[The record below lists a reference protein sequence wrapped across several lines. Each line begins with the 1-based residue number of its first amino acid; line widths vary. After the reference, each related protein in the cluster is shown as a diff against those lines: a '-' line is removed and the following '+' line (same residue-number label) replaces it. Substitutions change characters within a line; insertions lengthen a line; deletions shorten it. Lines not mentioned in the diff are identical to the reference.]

1 MPERPVLNRSELD
14 HQLVAHKQWLDSDGA
29 QGHRVDLSGQ
39 LLVEMDLRGVDLR
52 QANLSGA
59 KLDGS
64 MLADAKLQGAE
75 LRQTSFLNADLSN
88 ADLTD
93 IHGLAFHNLAGA
105 DLTGTIL
112 PASLAPGIYFENFK
126 DFYNNAKNLYN
137 FLLVASGYS
146 ILTIL
151 ITTDDRMLRNV
162 SASPLPFIGTEAPV
176 LWFYVLMPIVI
187 TSLYVFLISG
197 IGRLWKMLQQ
207 LPAIFPDGS
216 DLTMM
221 PYCWI
226 LTDAARQAMPLLRVH
241 SKNQRIAQNSLQ
253 CLILFS
259 LPIFSLLMFW
269 WYYIPLRNEA
279 VTWLHVVLITVCLL
293 ITFIFFYRSIW
304 NRTFDHMKRG
314 AESPRK
320 DSQQHTRSAILQQ
333 VVLPL
338 VSVLVGVS
346 LATIVYFISFKVF
359 DANADRTA
367 LQMDRSC
374 PPDASLQLLCQMKHR
389 SYIDVR
395 YKALSS
401 RPSDWND
408 PANIAD
414 IEWGGGE
421 EDAAKIRRF
430 FGPVDGV
437 DLRAFNLSYADAQY
451 TFLAKARLE
460 DAILDRADLKFA
472 DLRLAYMDRAQAK
485 GAYLSRADLRRARL
499 IGANLEGGFS
509 G

>member
-1 MPERPVLNRSELD
+1 
-14 HQLVAHKQWLDSDGA
+14 
-29 QGHRVDLSGQ
+29 
-39 LLVEMDLRGVDLR
+39 
-52 QANLSGA
+52 
-59 KLDGS
+59 
-64 MLADAKLQGAE
+64 
-75 LRQTSFLNADLSN
+75 
-88 ADLTD
+88 
-93 IHGLAFHNLAGA
+93 
-105 DLTGTIL
+105 
-112 PASLAPGIYFENFK
+112 
-126 DFYNNAKNLYN
+126 
-137 FLLVASGYS
+137 
-146 ILTIL
+146 
-151 ITTDDRMLRNV
+151 MLRNV

-176 LWFYVLMPIVI
+176 LWFYVLMPLII
-187 TSLYVFLISG
+187 TSLYVFLISS

-226 LTDAARQAMPLLRVH
+226 LTDAARQTMPLLRMH

-253 CLILFS
+253 SLILFS

-279 VTWLHVVLITVCLL
+279 VTWLHVFLITVCLL
-293 ITFIFFYRSIW
+293 ITFIFFYGSIW
-304 NRTFDHMKRG
+304 NRTFNQMKRG
-314 AESPRK
+314 IEKPRI

-338 VSVLVGVS
+338 VSVLMGVS

-367 LQMDRSC
+367 LEMNNSC

-499 IGANLEGGFS
+499 IGANLEGAFLDDADLS
-509 G
+509 GALLQAANLTNACLRGANLTGVHMRGAVLEGADITDASFNINTITKEQLATACADGSVELPAKLAGETIRACTRPENKAPCIQ